1 MTHFVP
7 AWNRTFKAAAPTALL
22 GALACLLPLSA
33 HAAQTTSNGSAT
45 DGSMI
50 APGDAMLT
58 VSADGQ
64 AHRAPDVA
72 VFTAGVTTQG
82 KTASQ
87 ALAANSQA
95 MTAVIAAL
103 KQAGVQSRDIQ
114 TSNLS
119 VSPVYEEQTAQPAQN
134 QTNFRPRR
142 TLGPLIIGYQ
152 VSNQVNARQRKL
164 AEYGA
169 TIDAL
174 VNAGANQIN
183 GPSFTV
189 DEPAAALDEARLEAM
204 KAARARADL
213 YARAS
218 GMRVLRIVSIAEGG
232 SNYPQPM
239 MFARAKTMEASAPV
253 EAGEVELAAHVTVQ
267 FELAP

>member
-1 MTHFVP
+1 MIHCLP
-7 AWNRTFKAAAPTALL
+7 ALRRMPKGVAI
-22 GALACLLPLSA
+22 ALACLLPLTA
-33 HAAQTTSNGSAT
+33 HAAPSASNGSTT
-45 DGSMI
+45 DGSVI

-72 VFTAGVTTQG
+72 VFSAGVTTQG
-82 KTASQ
+82 KTASA

-95 MTAVIAAL
+95 MTAVIAEL
-103 KQAGVQSRDIQ
+103 KKAGVQPRDIQ

-119 VSPVYEEQTAQPAQN
+119 VSPLYEEQTAQPAQN
-134 QTNFRPRR
+134 QSNMRPRR
-142 TLGPLIIGYQ
+142 TTGPIIIGYQ
-152 VSNQVNARQRKL
+152 VANQVNVRQRKL
-164 AEYGA
+164 DAYGA

-174 VNAGANQIN
+174 VSAGANQIN

-189 DEPAAALDEARLEAM
+189 DQPAAALDEARLEAM
-204 KAARARADL
+204 KTARARADL
-213 YARAS
+213 YAHAA
-218 GMRVLRIVSIAEGG
+218 GLRVLRIVSIAESGG
-232 SNYPQPM
+232 GFQQPM
-239 MFARAKTMEASAPV
+239 VFARAKMMEASAPV